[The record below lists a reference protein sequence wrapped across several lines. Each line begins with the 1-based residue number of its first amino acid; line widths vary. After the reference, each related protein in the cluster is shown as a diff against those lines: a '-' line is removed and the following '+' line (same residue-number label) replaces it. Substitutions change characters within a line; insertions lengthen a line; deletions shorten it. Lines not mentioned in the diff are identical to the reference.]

1 MSLDEEVN
9 IYLVMFYVNTDN
21 KVNKTD
27 IALLLLDVLV
37 VIFLNFET
45 QNICINQNWTANVPL
60 LNISSTKVM
69 DWMDWTNRM
78 GKKTSVYIWY
88 IYLSSRYILVLFW
101 MRIELEIRFLRD
113 VRTFKFQLEKE
124 REHRCY
130 FYINV
135 KKIQPK

>member
-88 IYLSSRYILVLFW
+88 IYLSSRYILLLFW

>member
-1 MSLDEEVN
+1 MQFLMDIDILEIWCHLN
-9 IYLVMFYVNTDN
+9 KYVSWWRSKYILGDVLCNTDN

-45 QNICINQNWTANVPL
+45 QNICINQNWTAHVPL

-78 GKKTSVYIWY
+78 GKKTSVYMWY
-88 IYLSSRYILVLFW
+88 IFILKS
-101 MRIELEIRFLRD
+101 LEDKWIKILRTYHQD
-113 VRTFKFQLEKE
+113 ISF
-124 REHRCY
+124 Y
-130 FYINV
+130 FFEWE
-135 KKIQPK
+135 